1 MPLNILCT
9 PYFSA
14 EESIEL
20 ERVAQDKGL
29 SRSQVIRAAVAY
41 FYSKCVPTQNE
52 QTQKTASSFF
62 EGVYPHK

>member
-1 MPLNILCT
+1 MPLKILCT

-14 EESIEL
+14 EESIAL
-20 ERVAQDKGL
+20 ECVARDKGL

-52 QTQKTASSFF
+52 QTLKSASSFF
-62 EGVYPHK
+62 ENVYPHK

>member
-14 EESIEL
+14 EESIAL

-41 FYSKCVPTQNE
+41 FYSKCVPAQNE
-52 QTQKTASSFF
+52 QSLKPASSFF
-62 EGVYPHK
+62 EGVHPHN

>member
-14 EESIEL
+14 EESIAL

-52 QTQKTASSFF
+52 QTLKPASSFF
-62 EGVYPHK
+62 EDVYPHK